1 MTERTYTINGMT
13 CNHCVMSL
21 RKELAQ
27 VEGLEV
33 LNVGIGSAT
42 VAMDDAR
49 VSDEQLRAAVERA
62 GFSVAAS

>member
-42 VAMDDAR
+42 VAMDEAR

>member
-42 VAMDDAR
+42 VAMDEVR

>member
-1 MTERTYTINGMT
+1 MTERTYTINGMS

-42 VAMDDAR
+42 VAMDEAR

>member
-1 MTERTYTINGMT
+1 MTERTYTINGMS

-33 LNVGIGSAT
+33 LNVGIGTAT
-42 VAMDDAR
+42 VAMDEAH

-62 GFSVAAS
+62 GFVVAAS